1 MNKRT
6 FISLAL
12 ENHSCRQND
21 NRIRKKCVMANSE
34 NLSRKTKSRDFQK
47 DVFSYQT
54 SIRKVLIFTKS
65 SMSTNIEG
73 YSH

>member
-1 MNKRT
+1 M
-6 FISLAL
+6 IIGL
-12 ENHSCRQND
+12 EKN
-21 NRIRKKCVMANSE
+21 CVMANNE
-34 NLSRKTKSRDFQK
+34 NLSRKAKSRDFQK

-65 SMSTNIEG
+65 SMSTNIGG